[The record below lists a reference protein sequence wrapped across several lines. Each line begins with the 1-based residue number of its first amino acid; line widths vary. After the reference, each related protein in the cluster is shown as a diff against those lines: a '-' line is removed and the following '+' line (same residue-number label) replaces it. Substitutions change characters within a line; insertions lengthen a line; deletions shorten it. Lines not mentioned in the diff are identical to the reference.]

1 MIVAT
6 TQQLLEA
13 LGRPGPGRILVNG
26 LLKDVPSI
34 TLLPGQSLENAK
46 SGQGGLQFLPDE
58 DGIRL
63 TCGNRVHGLSLAV
76 SAERRAIFND
86 DTREDAGMLSLSN
99 LQLCGQVQVL
109 ARNALRAAEV
119 CLENIFISDADTRVR
134 PDVATGNGV
143 AVLQGAITVWNQQ
156 VGGSCNVSCK
166 LQGIRIGSQD
176 RPVRGGGIFL
186 SGCASP
192 GGGHLEVE
200 RLDVETVYADSG
212 LPEGTTGLVAAAV
225 FVLQNARA
233 KQVRC
238 RGDVETFGPNC
249 VALDNW
255 GEVEEW
261 SAEGDVLSHGPSAVA
276 IINAGTLGRLH
287 VVGRVETFG
296 QGARC
301 VSIYSDTGT
310 LEFKSLC
317 TRGDGATAVQVTRE
331 LKKLVVLTGIE
342 TYGGQGAALVKGRV
356 EVLRADCINIE
367 PPGRINEWS
376 IAGPIIAHRT
386 GMTAL
391 QTHT

>member
-1 MIVAT
+1 LIVAS

-13 LGRPGPGRILVNG
+13 LGRPGPGRILIDTS
-26 LLKDVPSI
+26 LQDVPPI
-34 TLLPGQSLENAK
+34 TLLPGQSLEGGT
-46 SGQGGLQFLPDE
+46 SGQGRLQFLPGE

-63 TCGNRVHGLSLAV
+63 TWGNRVHGLSLAV
-76 SAERRAIFND
+76 SAERRVIFND
-86 DTREDAGMLSLSN
+86 DTRENAGTLTLTN
-99 LQLCGQVQVL
+99 LQLQGQVQVL

-119 CLENIFISDADTRVR
+119 CLENVFISDADTRVR

-143 AVLQGAITVWNQQ
+143 AVLQGALTVWNQQ
-156 VGGSCNVSCK
+156 VGGNCKVSCK
-166 LQGIRIGSQD
+166 LQEIRIGSQAK
-176 RPVRGGGIFL
+176 PVRGGGIFL
-186 SGCASP
+186 SGCGSP
-192 GGGHLEVE
+192 GGGRLEVE

-233 KQVRC
+233 TQVRC
-238 RGDVETFGPNC
+238 RGDVTTIGPNC

-255 GEVEEW
+255 GEVQEW
-261 SAEGDVLSHGPSAVA
+261 IAEGDVLSHGPSAVA
-276 IINAGTLGRLH
+276 IINAGTLGRLR
-287 VVGRVETFG
+287 VLGRVETFG

-331 LKKLVVLTGIE
+331 LRKLVVLNGIE
-342 TYGGQGAALVKGRV
+342 THGGQGEALVKGRV
-356 EVLRADCINIE
+356 EVLRADCISIE